1 MKKLS
6 FTLLS
11 FILLCTYSLAVFAQN
26 DQQPYLTKSFQLS
39 GTGNLVTTTSGGSI
53 KVTGTSG
60 NDVKVVMY
68 VRPNNA
74 RNRNEAPSPEA
85 LDKYRFDV
93 RQEGNTVY
101 AVAERKDHKWDNKT
115 ALNIS
120 FEIEVPEKITT
131 KLNTSGGSISL
142 ANVSGQQQ
150 ANTSGGSL
158 SFQNVKGEVDGSTSG
173 GSITVS
179 KFNGNLDASTS
190 GGSIKLSEA
199 TGALKVS
206 TSGGSINLT
215 NVSGDISAHTS
226 GGSINADIQKLGKYL
241 TLATSGGSV
250 RATIPAN
257 QGLDLDLAGT
267 RVKTTVT
274 NFTGTAKN
282 DRVKGSM
289 NGGGIPV
296 KMSTSGG
303 TTELNYRM

>member
-6 FTLLS
+6 FTLS
-11 FILLCTYSLAVFAQN
+11 FMFLLTLTFSVFAQN
-26 DQQPYLTKSFQLS
+26 DQKPYLTKTFRLNSN
-39 GTGNLVTTTSGGSI
+39 GNLVTTTSGGSI

-68 VRPNNA
+68 VRPNNWK
-74 RNRNEAPSPEA
+74 NRDDAPSAEA
-85 LDKYRFDV
+85 LEKYRFEV

-101 AVAERKDHKWDNKT
+101 AIAERKDQKWDNKT
-115 ALNIS
+115 ALNVS
-120 FEIEVPEKITT
+120 FEIEVPEKIAT
-131 KLNTSGGSISL
+131 KLSTSGGSISL
-142 ANVSGQQQ
+142 AHVSGHQQ

-158 SFQNVKGEVDGSTSG
+158 NFQDLQGEVDGSTSG

-179 KFNGNLDASTS
+179 RFSGNLDATTS
-190 GGSIKLSEA
+190 GGSIKLNEA

-206 TSGGSINLT
+206 TSGGSISLNK
-215 NVSGDISAHTS
+215 VSGDISAHTS
-226 GGSINADIQKLGKYL
+226 GGSINADVEKLGKFL
-241 TLATSGGSV
+241 TLGTSGGSV

-257 QGLDLDLAGT
+257 QGLDLDLAGN

-274 NFTGTAKN
+274 NFTGTAKD

-303 TTELNYRM
+303 TTELSYRM

>member
-6 FTLLS
+6 FPLFSFLL
-11 FILLCTYSLAVFAQN
+11 LYTWSLSVLAQN
-26 DQQPYLTKSFQLS
+26 DQKPYLTKSFNLNNN
-39 GTGNLVTTTSGGSI
+39 GNLITTTSGGSI

-60 NDVKVVMY
+60 SDVKVVMY
-68 VRPNNA
+68 VRPNNSK
-74 RNRNEAPSPEA
+74 NRNEAPSPEA
-85 LDKYRFDV
+85 LEKYRFDV

-101 AVAERKDHKWDNKT
+101 AIAERKDQKWDNKT
-115 ALNIS
+115 ALNVS
-120 FEIEVPEKITT
+120 FEIEVPETITT

-142 ANVSGQQQ
+142 ANVSGNQQV
-150 ANTSGGSL
+150 NTSGGSL
-158 SFQNVKGEVDGSTSG
+158 NFNNVKGEVNGSTSG
-173 GSITVS
+173 GSINVS
-179 KFNGNLDASTS
+179 KFNGNLNASTS
-190 GGSIKLSEA
+190 GGSIKLTEA

-206 TSGGSINLT
+206 TSGGSINLN

-267 RVKTTVT
+267 RVRTTVT
-274 NFTGTAKN
+274 NFTGTAKD

-303 TTELNYRM
+303 TTELSYRM